1 MTRRTCPVPGKELET
16 SLKNVQLPED
26 VGDAVEPGFPVELDR
41 EGDSIDSAVKK
52 ILEGSD
58 DELVFPWTKYS

>member
-1 MTRRTCPVPGKELET
+1 VPGKELET

-58 DELVFPWTKYS
+58 DELVFP